1 MIKFSKFLEQKYVE
15 PNDVLDSCGGCE
27 HKDDVSKKTKESAKK
42 RKKEKSKYHHENL
55 VKYMQQTTNAQ

>member
-15 PNDVLDSCGGCE
+15 PNDVLDSCCGSE
-27 HKDDVSKKTKESAKK
+27 HEDAVSKKTKQSAKK

-55 VKYMQQTTNAQ
+55 VKYMQQTSNSQ